1 LERDNGALS
10 ALTDR
15 AGKRKK
21 KNISF
26 FFSQPILLSCPF
38 RRGKGQPTSSRILA
52 LELVLAPAE
61 YKKKLP
67 SLYSI
72 CAASTVFLKTSS
84 SLSRAMLLSPDK
96 PLQAVAST
104 AQLLPAFLL
113 YAVGFQ

>member
-1 LERDNGALS
+1 MGFPHSIWFPNTYSTYTYWRLCL
-10 ALTDR
+10 
-15 AGKRKK
+15 
-21 KNISF
+21 
-26 FFSQPILLSCPF
+26 F

-96 PLQAVAST
+96 PLHAVAST

-113 YAVGFQ
+113 CAVGFE